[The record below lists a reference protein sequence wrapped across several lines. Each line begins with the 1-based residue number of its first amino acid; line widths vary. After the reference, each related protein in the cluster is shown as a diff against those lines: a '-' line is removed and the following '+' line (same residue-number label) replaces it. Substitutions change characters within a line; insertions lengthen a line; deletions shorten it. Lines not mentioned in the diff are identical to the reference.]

1 MKIDRT
7 IVLWIVLG
15 LLIVYALTC
24 NVTSSGNFTGLEY
37 MPDMAHSRAYD
48 TYYPSPGAGTDI
60 EKESGNQQ
68 IELLFA
74 DGKVAREPV
83 AGTVSRGQLPYA
95 YPNSEEGIAMA
106 RAELVNPYA
115 NASADVLEAGKKSYT
130 VYCAVCHGD
139 KGLGKGSIS
148 ALSGG
153 PFAGVINYMSAAYLQ
168 MEEGEMFHSLQYG
181 KGNMGSYASQL
192 TADERWK
199 VIAYVKSLQADYAA
213 KENKLSKEE
222 AAQFVRGSKGGV
234 GLASAAADLVE
245 NQADNQKNESHDDDH
260 SHEHGDDNHNH
271 GDDHSNDGHH

>member
-1 MKIDRT
+1 MKIDKT
-7 IVLWIVLG
+7 IALWIVLG

-24 NVTSSGNFTGLEY
+24 NVSPNGNFTGLEY

-48 TYYPSPGAGTDI
+48 TYYPSPGAGSDI
-60 EKESGNQQ
+60 ELESGAQQ
-68 IELLFA
+68 VDLLFA

-83 AGTVSRGQLPYA
+83 AGTVSRGHRPYA
-95 YPNSEEGIAMA
+95 YPNTDEGYEMA
-106 RAELVNPYA
+106 GAELVSPYA
-115 NASADVLEAGKKSYT
+115 NASKDVLEAGKKSYT

-153 PFAGVINYMSAAYLQ
+153 PFAGVINYMSSAYLQ
-168 MEEGEMFHSLQYG
+168 MEEGKMFHALQYG

-222 AAQFVRGSKGGV
+222 AAQFVRGSKAGL
-234 GLASAAADLVE
+234 GLAATVDAANNTNQEEE
-245 NQADNQKNESHDDDH
+245 NHEDDH